1 MSLQLKATIEA
12 HAGDLEAAEAACA
25 EVGAAAVELDT
36 PTPTSTSSRKQRR
49 PQEDP
54 DIPLLSTLQESVQQ
68 SGELLKDLAAQ
79 RHPVKPTARSAFANY
94 VKDSLL
100 SMSDKKYK
108 TARWDINKV
117 LSDLMMVDSDEE
129 DMEIPPMRPTLAT
142 PNIPQ
147 SVQPC
152 SAPAFGAAS
161 SPSPSEQY
169 QPMPA
174 MWKHQPPPSS
184 VWNSQTPEYMERYF
198 QQHTLHQQPQQYQM
212 VPPPTYTILQPRQR
226 RQQPSSTV
234 SYLQQQEEQQQ
245 QQQQPP
251 RSSSS
256 SVSSISSTAA
266 ATLHSPL
273 PLLDGSINLELPN
286 LSAVLDTSL
295 LKDAEGAMNTPSPPP
310 PQDQ

>member
-1 MSLQLKATIEA
+1 MHYCINVCIHFNYDFLHLSLQLKVTIEA

-25 EVGAAAVELDT
+25 EVGPAAMELDT
-36 PTPTSTSSRKQRR
+36 PTPTSSRKQRR

-54 DIPLLSTLQESVQQ
+54 DIPLLSALQEGVQQ

-94 VKDSLL
+94 VKDSLV

-108 TARWDINKV
+108 TARRDINKV
-117 LSDLMMVDSDEE
+117 LSDLMLVDSDE

-147 SVQPC
+147 SVRPC

-161 SPSPSEQY
+161 PPSPSEQY
-169 QPMPA
+169 QM
-174 MWKHQPPPSS
+174 
-184 VWNSQTPEYMERYF
+184 
-198 QQHTLHQQPQQYQM
+198 L
-212 VPPPTYTILQPRQR
+212 PPPTHTILQPRQHTR
-226 RQQPSSTV
+226 QPSSTV

-245 QQQQPP
+245 PP

-256 SVSSISSTAA
+256 SVSCISSTAA

-273 PLLDGSINLELPN
+273 PFLDG
-286 LSAVLDTSL
+286 
-295 LKDAEGAMNTPSPPP
+295 KH
-310 PQDQ
+310 